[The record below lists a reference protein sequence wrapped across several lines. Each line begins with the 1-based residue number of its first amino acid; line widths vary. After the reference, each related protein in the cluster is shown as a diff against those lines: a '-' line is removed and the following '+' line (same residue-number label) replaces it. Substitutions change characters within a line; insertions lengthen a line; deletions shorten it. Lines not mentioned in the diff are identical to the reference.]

1 MVRIAVVEK
10 EKCHPDR
17 CGNFLCMRLCPV
29 NRTGIECITEGDDFK
44 AKIDASTC
52 TGCGICPK
60 RCPFGAIH
68 IINLPEALDKT
79 PVHQYGY
86 NDFRL
91 FNLPVPIFGKVLGII
106 GKNGIGKS
114 TAIKIL
120 AGALK
125 ANLSDYKKEK
135 NIDDLINFFKGT
147 ELQIFFSKLK
157 NREIKISYKPQ
168 AVDMIPKQAKGKVI
182 DLLKKVDEKN
192 ELDKIIKELEL
203 ERFLNSKIDEIS
215 GGELQRVAIAATV
228 LKKANVYIFDEP
240 SSYLDIK
247 QRIKLSKFIRNLAN
261 EETAVIVVEHDLVI
275 LDHMAD
281 LIQILYGET
290 GAYGVVSGTK
300 TTRAGINVYLSGYL
314 KEENIRFREHEIKF
328 LAKPVKKVRD
338 EEIIISWN
346 NIELTLGSFNLTA
359 PEGKIPRK
367 QVIGI
372 LGENGIGKTSF
383 VRILAG
389 ELKPKGQI
397 DEKAT
402 IAYKPQYLSTTSNE
416 SVQSFLQKAIQ
427 DYEVQLIR
435 PLGILHLFEKS
446 LNELSGGELQ
456 RVMIAKCLSEDAD
469 LFLLDEPS
477 AYLDIEQRLIVSRLI
492 KERMEQTRKTA
503 LVVDHDLLFADYLS
517 DKLIVFKGIPATNG
531 IVEGPFSMEDGMN
544 KFLKNLNITLR
555 RDHETLRPRIN
566 KEDSQLDREQK
577 AEGKLYY
584 T

>member
-261 EETAVIVVEHDLVI
+261 EETAVIVVEHDLII

-328 LAKPVKKVRD
+328 LAKPLKKVRD

-346 NIELTLGSFNLTA
+346 NIELNLGSFNLTA

-402 IAYKPQYLSTTSNE
+402 IAYKPQYLSTNSDE
-416 SVQSFLQKAIQ
+416 LVQSFLQKAIE

-435 PLGILHLFEKS
+435 PLGISHLFEKS

-469 LFLLDEPS
+469 LFLMDEPS

-503 LVVDHDLLFADYLS
+503 LVVDHDLMFADYLS
-517 DKLIVFKGIPATNG
+517 DKLIVFEGVPAEKG